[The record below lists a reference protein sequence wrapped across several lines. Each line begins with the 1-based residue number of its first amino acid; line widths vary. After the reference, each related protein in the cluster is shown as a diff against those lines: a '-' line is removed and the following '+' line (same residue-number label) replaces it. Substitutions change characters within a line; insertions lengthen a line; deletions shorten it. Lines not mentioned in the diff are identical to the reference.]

1 MSFTASSFIIFIMQ
15 GWQVQAIT
23 AANIKRIRKYMGL
36 TQADLAE
43 RAGISSGY
51 MCDIERSRRWPSADN
66 LAKLAEVLKMDPFQL
81 FLPTED
87 SPYFD
92 RVRTL
97 TSFSKQVSE
106 AFNKDITEVYD
117 RMMKPYGPMRNEQD
131 LNSGIFKDSH

>member
-1 MSFTASSFIIFIMQ
+1 MQ

-23 AANIKRIRKYMGL
+23 AANIKRIRKNMGL

-43 RAGISSGY
+43 RAGISTGY

-66 LAKLAEVLKMDPFQL
+66 LAKLADVLKMDPFQL
-81 FLPTED
+81 FLPTDD

-106 AFNKDITEVYD
+106 AFTKDLTEVYD
-117 RMMKPYGPMRNEQD
+117 NMMKPYGPLRIEPE
-131 LNSGIFKDSH
+131 SRPVTAKDSDINN